1 MQYPPIR
8 KLKTISK
15 NENRLFNCA
24 FAIAVC
30 VSLFVFADDLLNG
43 RQLVGFGKILL
54 VQTVIVMPPL
64 YVLSKWNESRRRRL
78 ITQAIAELGLTI
90 HMAHWEKEPL
100 NLLALDTAQCK
111 IALLRAENDYAP
123 IVIDKADILQCRIV
137 TDSKDCTC
145 SSGFIWGNYFSES
158 VSVES
163 KETYTLEIHYKER
176 DRTVHIL
183 QLPFGKDRITAE
195 SLSQTIHL
203 FGIGI

>member
-15 NENRLFNCA
+15 NENRLFNCV
-24 FAIAVC
+24 FAIAV
-30 VSLFVFADDLLNG
+30 VVFADDLLNG

-54 VQTVIVMPPL
+54 VQAVIVMPPL
-64 YVLSKWNESRRRRL
+64 YVLSKWNEYRRRRL

-100 NLLALDTAQCK
+100 SLLALDTAQCK
-111 IALLRAENDYAP
+111 IALLRADNDYAP
-123 IVIDKADILQCRIV
+123 IVIDKVDILQCRIV
-137 TDSKDCTC
+137 TDSKDRTR

-158 VSVES
+158 VSGES

>member
-15 NENRLFNCA
+15 NESRLFNCV
-24 FAIAVC
+24 FAIAVG

-54 VQTVIVMPPL
+54 VQAVIVMPPL
-64 YVLSKWNESRRRRL
+64 YVLSKWNEYRRRRL

-100 NLLALDTAQCK
+100 SLLALDTAQCK

-123 IVIDKADILQCRIV
+123 IVIDKADILQCWIV
-137 TDSKDCTC
+137 TDSKDRTR

-163 KETYTLEIHYKER
+163 KETYTLEIHYKEK

-203 FGIGI
+203 FGI

>member
-15 NENRLFNCA
+15 NESRLFNCV
-24 FAIAVC
+24 FAIAVG

-54 VQTVIVMPPL
+54 VQAVIVMPPL

-78 ITQAIAELGLTI
+78 ITQVIAELGLTI

-100 NLLALDTAQCK
+100 SLLALDTAQCK
-111 IALLRAENDYAP
+111 IALLRADNDYAP
-123 IVIDKADILQCRIV
+123 IVIDKVDILQCRIV
-137 TDSKDCTC
+137 TDSKDRTR

>member
-8 KLKTISK
+8 KHKTISK
-15 NENRLFNCA
+15 NESRLFNCV
-24 FAIAVC
+24 FAIAVG

-54 VQTVIVMPPL
+54 VQAVIVMPPL

-100 NLLALDTAQCK
+100 SLLALDTAQCK
-111 IALLRAENDYAP
+111 IALLRADNDYAP
-123 IVIDKADILQCRIV
+123 IVIDKVDILQCRIV
-137 TDSKDCTC
+137 TDSKDRTR

-203 FGIGI
+203 FGI

>member
-15 NENRLFNCA
+15 NESRLFNCV
-24 FAIAVC
+24 FAIAVG

-54 VQTVIVMPPL
+54 VQAVIVMPPL
-64 YVLSKWNESRRRRL
+64 YVLSKWNEYRRRRL

-100 NLLALDTAQCK
+100 SLLALDTAQCK

-123 IVIDKADILQCRIV
+123 IVIDKADILQCWIV
-137 TDSKDCTC
+137 TDSKDRTR

-183 QLPFGKDRITAE
+183 QLPFGKDHITAE

>member
-1 MQYPPIR
+1 
-8 KLKTISK
+8 
-15 NENRLFNCA
+15 
-24 FAIAVC
+24 
-30 VSLFVFADDLLNG
+30 
-43 RQLVGFGKILL
+43 
-54 VQTVIVMPPL
+54 MPPL

-78 ITQAIAELGLTI
+78 ITQVIAELRLTI

-100 NLLALDTAQCK
+100 SLLALDTAQCK

-123 IVIDKADILQCRIV
+123 IVIDKADILQCWIV
-137 TDSKDCTC
+137 TGSKDRTR

>member
-8 KLKTISK
+8 KHKTISK
-15 NENRLFNCA
+15 NESRLFNCV
-24 FAIAVC
+24 FAIAVG

-54 VQTVIVMPPL
+54 VQAVIVMPPL

-78 ITQAIAELGLTI
+78 ITQVIAELGLTI

-100 NLLALDTAQCK
+100 SLLALDTAQCK

-123 IVIDKADILQCRIV
+123 IVIDKADILQCWIV
-137 TDSKDCTC
+137 TDSKDRTR

-203 FGIGI
+203 FGI

>member
-15 NENRLFNCA
+15 NESRLFNCV
-24 FAIAVC
+24 FAIAVG

-54 VQTVIVMPPL
+54 VQAVIVMPPL
-64 YVLSKWNESRRRRL
+64 YVLSKWNEYRRRRL

-100 NLLALDTAQCK
+100 SLLALDTAQCK

-123 IVIDKADILQCRIV
+123 IIIDKADILQCWIV
-137 TDSKDCTC
+137 TDSKDRTR

-163 KETYTLEIHYKER
+163 KETYTLEIHYKEK

-203 FGIGI
+203 FGI